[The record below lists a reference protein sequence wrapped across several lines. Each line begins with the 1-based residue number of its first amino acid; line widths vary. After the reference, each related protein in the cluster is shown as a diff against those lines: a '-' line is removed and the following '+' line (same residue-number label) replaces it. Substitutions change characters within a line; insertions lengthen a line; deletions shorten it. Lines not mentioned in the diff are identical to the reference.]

1 MSQGL
6 FRVVTMVDTSM
17 GAPPLPTFP
26 QDTMAAHAEGAVK
39 VFGVGETHVVAL
51 DQVTVGFERGRFNAI
66 MGPSGSGKSTLMHC
80 MAGLDR
86 LTAGRTFIGDQ
97 ELNGLSERQLTELRR
112 DRVGFIFQAFNL
124 IPTLTAGENITLPL
138 ALARRE
144 PDKVWR

>member
-66 MGPSGSGKSTLMHC
+66 MATAREAPTRTRATDGCSTENPFVWRQAAAAPHAGPIRK
-80 MAGLDR
+80 
-86 LTAGRTFIGDQ
+86 TAG
-97 ELNGLSERQLTELRR
+97 SRQPGRDGARHGGARAGACLR
-112 DRVGFIFQAFNL
+112 
-124 IPTLTAGENITLPL
+124 
-138 ALARRE
+138 
-144 PDKVWR
+144 WS